1 VHCNGL
7 FGVIQS
13 DGHKNIKSFYAEND
27 ERRCVKGW
35 RCGEVSNEEV
45 FSGKVELVL
54 RECEK
59 KLEVKLVRN

>member
-35 RCGEVSNEEV
+35 RCCGVSKEEV
-45 FSGKVELVL
+45 FSEKVELVL
-54 RECEK
+54 
-59 KLEVKLVRN
+59 